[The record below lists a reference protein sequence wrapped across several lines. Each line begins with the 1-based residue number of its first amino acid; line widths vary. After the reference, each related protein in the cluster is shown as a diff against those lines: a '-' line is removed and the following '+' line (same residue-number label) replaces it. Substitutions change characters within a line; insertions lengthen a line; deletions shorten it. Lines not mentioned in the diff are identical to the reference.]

1 MTQVRSPAGHP
12 KRRAPWALCLPALLA
27 GLAAVSQAQTVYR
40 SVGPDGAVIFSDRP
54 PPNSPAPSPAQ
65 PATAAPRAVSNP
77 ALPYALREIAARFP
91 VTLYTGAG
99 CSPCNTGRAL
109 LQERQVPFTERTIS
123 SEQDSSALQQ
133 LSGDTTLPLL
143 SIGRQQIKGF
153 SDGEWKQ
160 YLDAAGYTGAVR
172 LPAGYRNPEP
182 APLVAA
188 LKPPADAAAVQP
200 GADKNASE
208 ADRQDSSRNKARA
221 AQSSPGAAPVPAR
234 TANPAG
240 IRF

>member
-1 MTQVRSPAGHP
+1 MTPTRFPAGHAA
-12 KRRAPWALCLPALLA
+12 RNATWALCLPALLA
-27 GLAAVSQAQTVYR
+27 GLASVSQAQTVYR
-40 SVGPDGAVIFSDRP
+40 SVGPDGAVMFSDRP
-54 PPNSPAPSPAQ
+54 PPNASTPSPAQ
-65 PATAAPRAVSNP
+65 PTAANRGVSNP

-123 SEQDSSALQQ
+123 TDQDGSALQQ

-143 SIGRQQIKGF
+143 SIGRQQIKGL

-172 LPAGYRNPEP
+172 LPASYRNPEP

>member
-1 MTQVRSPAGHP
+1 MTPTRFPAGHAA
-12 KRRAPWALCLPALLA
+12 RNASWALCLPALLA
-27 GLAAVSQAQTVYR
+27 GLTAMSQAQTVYR
-40 SVGPDGAVIFSDRP
+40 SVGPDGAVMFSDRP
-54 PPNSPAPSPAQ
+54 PPNTPPPSPAQ
-65 PATAAPRAVSNP
+65 PTAANRGVSNP

-109 LQERQVPFTERTIS
+109 LQERQVPFTERTIGTD
-123 SEQDSSALQQ
+123 QDSSALQQ

-221 AQSSPGAAPVPAR
+221 AQSSPGAAPVPDR

>member
-1 MTQVRSPAGHP
+1 MTPTRIPAGHP
-12 KRRAPWALCLPALLA
+12 ARNATWALCLPALLA
-27 GLAAVSQAQTVYR
+27 GLASVSQAQTVYR
-40 SVGPDGAVIFSDRP
+40 SVGPDGAVMFSDRP
-54 PPNSPAPSPAQ
+54 PPNASTPSPAQ
-65 PATAAPRAVSNP
+65 PTAANRGVSNP

-200 GADKNASE
+200 SADKNATE
-208 ADRQDSSRNKARA
+208 ADRPDSSRNKARA
-221 AQSSPGAAPVPAR
+221 AQSSPGAAPVPDR
-234 TANPAG
+234 NANPAG

>member
-1 MTQVRSPAGHP
+1 MTPTRIPAGHP
-12 KRRAPWALCLPALLA
+12 ARNAPWASCLPALLA
-27 GLAAVSQAQTVYR
+27 GLAAVSQAQPIYR
-40 SVGPDGAVIFSDRP
+40 SVGPDGAVMFSDRP
-54 PPNSPAPSPAQ
+54 PPNTPPPSSAQ
-65 PATAAPRAVSNP
+65 AATAANRVVSNP

-91 VTLYTGAG
+91 VTLYTGAD

-109 LQERQVPFTERTIS
+109 LQERQVPFTERTIGTD
-123 SEQDSSALQQ
+123 QDGSALQQ

-182 APLVAA
+182 APLVATV
-188 LKPPADAAAVQP
+188 KPPPGAAAGTP
-200 GADKNASE
+200 GADKGPS
-208 ADRQDSSRNKARA
+208 DPDSSRNKARA
-221 AQSSPGAAPVPAR
+221 AQSSPGAAPVPDR

>member
-1 MTQVRSPAGHP
+1 
-12 KRRAPWALCLPALLA
+12 
-27 GLAAVSQAQTVYR
+27 VSQAQTVYR
-40 SVGPDGAVIFSDRP
+40 SVGPDGAVMFSDRP
-54 PPNSPAPSPAQ
+54 PPNASTPSPAQ
-65 PATAAPRAVSNP
+65 PTAANRGVSNP

-91 VTLYTGAG
+91 VTLYTGAD
-99 CSPCNTGRAL
+99 CSPCTTGRAL

-123 SEQDSSALQQ
+123 TDQDGSALQQ

>member
-1 MTQVRSPAGHP
+1 MTQARSPAGHP
-12 KRRAPWALCLPALLA
+12 MRRAPWALCLPALLA

-54 PPNSPAPSPAQ
+54 PPNSPPPSPAQ
-65 PATAAPRAVSNP
+65 PATAAPRAASSP
-77 ALPYALREIAARFP
+77 GLPYALREIVGRFP
-91 VTLYTGAG
+91 VTLYTGTDCG
-99 CSPCNTGRAL
+99 PCSTGRAL
-109 LQERQVPFTERTIS
+109 LQQRQVPFTERTIS
-123 SEQDSSALQQ
+123 TEQDGKALQQ
-133 LSGDTTLPLL
+133 LSGDATLPLL
-143 SIGRQQIKGF
+143 VIGRQQIKGF

-182 APLVAA
+182 APLVATA
-188 LKPPADAAAVQP
+188 KPPADAAAVPP
-200 GADKNASE
+200 GADRNATD
-208 ADRQDSSRNKARA
+208 ADKPASSRSKARA
-221 AQSSPGAAPVPAR
+221 AQNAPGAAPVPDR